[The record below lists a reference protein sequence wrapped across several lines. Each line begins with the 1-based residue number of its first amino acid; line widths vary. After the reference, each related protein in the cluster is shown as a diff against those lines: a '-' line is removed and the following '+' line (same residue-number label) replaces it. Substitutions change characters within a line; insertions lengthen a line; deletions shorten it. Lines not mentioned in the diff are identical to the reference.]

1 MKVYLNHEDL
11 IFTQVRKYYCQ
22 NVSMALKWIIENGK
36 QILHTQGHLEKALPG
51 STDSAET
58 QAYSQSWLQMHF
70 SSVAEAK
77 FLAPTLENEETVNG
91 KVYAQNYYL
100 ISILIWGGAWAFW

>member
-1 MKVYLNHEDL
+1 
-11 IFTQVRKYYCQ
+11 
-22 NVSMALKWIIENGK
+22 
-36 QILHTQGHLEKALPG
+36 
-51 STDSAET
+51 
-58 QAYSQSWLQMHF
+58 MHF